1 MFQQRFT
8 SVSGC
13 KPQASLAPG
22 ERQQGGCYYYDNITA
37 HSLDAAAR
45 HGRTLAMMYDISGC
59 GDDAWNRTS
68 ADWAHLVDDMKLTKH
83 PRYLHHDG
91 KPVLAVSPMISG
103 ES

>member
-1 MFQQRFT
+1 MFLQRFT

-68 ADWAHLVDDMKLTKH
+68 ADWVSRHGFAAIWVAFFSRWQ
-83 PRYLHHDG
+83 RYRC
-91 KPVLAVSPMISG
+91 
-103 ES
+103 